1 MRQRVL
7 VVDDLAEIQVM
18 IRRALTARGYEV
30 DVAGSLA
37 QAQAMNPGSYDALLV
52 DSRLGSE
59 RGIDLV
65 DALRAVDPAAVSRC
79 LMMTGGTGD
88 ELPGDVACLTKPFQL
103 GELID
108 AVRALSQPGMVTAPG
123 ERPGATPGAGPR
135 PGVRPQLPPAAVGPP
150 AAPAPLP
157 RPDWPGSGDGRMW
170 PLLGLVRALRARERH
185 ELAGFLHDGP
195 IQELTAALLGVELM
209 SRAAPSPPAVDAV
222 RERLNAASESLRW
235 LVDGPWPLQE
245 HADGLASSLTQ
256 RTAWLLRTPIVLEDG
271 EPLAGLAAAEVH
283 VIADVV
289 ELMLFTMLPLGP
301 PAQARA
307 TVGADDRLLRVGLA
321 LAYDPGHGRPV
332 TDRAA
337 ISDAMDELAAAL
349 GASVQVTSSERHCR
363 ARLVLAR
370 KPS

>member
-7 VVDDLAEIQVM
+7 VVDDLEEIQVM

-30 DVAGSLA
+30 DVAGNLA
-37 QAQAMNPGSYDALLV
+37 QAQAMNPGGYDALLV

-59 RGIDLV
+59 RGIELV

-79 LMMTGGTGD
+79 LMMTGGARD

-103 GELID
+103 GELVD
-108 AVRALSQPGMVTAPG
+108 AVHALSQPGTVPAPG
-123 ERPGATPGAGPR
+123 ERPGATSGGGSR
-135 PGVRPQLPPAAVGPP
+135 PAVGPQRPP
-150 AAPAPLP
+150 ATIGPQVAPPA
-157 RPDWPGSGDGRMW
+157 RPDWPGSGNGRVW
-170 PLLGLVRALRARERH
+170 PLLGLVRALRTRERH

-195 IQELTAALLGVELM
+195 IQDLTAALLGLELM
-209 SRAAPSPPAVDAV
+209 SRAAPSPPAVNAV
-222 RERLNAASESLRW
+222 RERLSAASESLRW

-245 HADGLASSLTQ
+245 HGDGLASSLAQ
-256 RTAWLLRTPIVLEDG
+256 RTAWLLHAPIILADG

-307 TVGADDRLLRVGLA
+307 TVAAEDRLLRVGLA
-321 LAYDPGHGRPV
+321 LAYDPGHGHPV

-337 ISDAMDELAAAL
+337 ISDAVDELAAAL
-349 GASVQVTSSERHCR
+349 GATAQVTSSERHYC

-370 KPS
+370 QPD